1 MRRWTGKVTFD
12 VDFTDKIIQDS
23 ADEIMHLFI
32 DKLAEVYT
40 ANLDLVWDNVEWTI
54 EETTDEN

>member
-32 DKLAEVYT
+32 DKLGQVYT